1 MKSILKLTSSHQKCP
16 ICWIIFLSENP
27 SWSFIPSS
35 TTIMNPPPGSTEL
48 PGSKAS
54 RWRRGGGSPSWDKI
68 CNGPVKGLKTEWQA
82 LPRGFRALQDS
93 KTFFVDSGRWNG
105 SFWLGENTISL
116 ENQWNATLKTAFV
129 SLFYI
134 KKLTK
139 FCQDDLRSLD
149 HERLASSPK
158 SHSPMHRD
166 AVVSRFSSVALKP
179 WSTVQSAFLRGS

>member
-1 MKSILKLTSSHQKCP
+1 MKSILKLTSCHQKCP

-93 KTFFVDSGRWNG
+93 KTFLWTPVGGTVLFGWGRIRFPWKING
-105 SFWLGENTISL
+105 MPPW
-116 ENQWNATLKTAFV
+116 K
-129 SLFYI
+129 LFFFSI
-134 KKLTK
+134 KKNDQNSAKMISDHWIIKGLLHL
-139 FCQDDLRSLD
+139 QSLI
-149 HERLASSPK
+149 HLCTEMLWCLASPQLRW
-158 SHSPMHRD
+158 SHEAPSNQP
-166 AVVSRFSSVALKP
+166 F
-179 WSTVQSAFLRGS
+179 FRGA

>member
-1 MKSILKLTSSHQKCP
+1 MKSILKLTSCHQKCP

-35 TTIMNPPPGSTEL
+35 TTIMNPAPGSTEL

-93 KTFFVDSGRWNG
+93 KTFLWTPVGGTVLFGWGRIRFPWKING
-105 SFWLGENTISL
+105 MPPW
-116 ENQWNATLKTAFV
+116 K
-129 SLFYI
+129 LFFFSI
-134 KKLTK
+134 KKNDQNSAKMISDHWIIKGLLHL
-139 FCQDDLRSLD
+139 QSLI
-149 HERLASSPK
+149 HLCTEMLWCLASPQLRW
-158 SHSPMHRD
+158 SHEAPSNQP
-166 AVVSRFSSVALKP
+166 F
-179 WSTVQSAFLRGS
+179 F